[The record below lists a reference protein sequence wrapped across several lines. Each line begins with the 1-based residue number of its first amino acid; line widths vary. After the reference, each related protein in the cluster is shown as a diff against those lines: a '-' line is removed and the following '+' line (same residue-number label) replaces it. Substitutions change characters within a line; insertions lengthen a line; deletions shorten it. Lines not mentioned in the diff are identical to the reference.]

1 MKGLRPERPD
11 EAFKLG
17 LSDSIW
23 ELMQACWQT
32 DSDKRPGISL
42 VLQFL
47 RKTAPEVSR
56 PELLELSGFDATSL
70 ACMNV
75 LRSVLDSPFDLDLL
89 PSESSY
95 SISLKSLMSFR
106 RQLVRHI
113 QVWFLIEKAFMYC
126 RSYGTESVAFL
137 LAIYFPSVPEAAKV
151 NHSALNG
158 LYICLLLLYKMFLYE
173 VIIWKRLSHPNILP
187 FIGLS
192 DQSFPLC
199 VVSPWTAH
207 GNTFL
212 RIRKQIN
219 FNWFVW
225 IYACCMWLIC

>member
-1 MKGLRPERPD
+1 
-11 EAFKLG
+11 
-17 LSDSIW
+17 
-23 ELMQACWQT
+23 
-32 DSDKRPGISL
+32 
-42 VLQFL
+42 
-47 RKTAPEVSR
+47 
-56 PELLELSGFDATSL
+56 
-70 ACMNV
+70 
-75 LRSVLDSPFDLDLL
+75 
-89 PSESSY
+89 
-95 SISLKSLMSFR
+95 
-106 RQLVRHI
+106 
-113 QVWFLIEKAFMYC
+113 MYC

-137 LAIYFPSVPEAAKV
+137 LAIYFLEDWRYKKRPSPRRYAETKIGTYRDSAVAIKVYNPSVPEAAKV

-219 FNWFVW
+219 FNWFV
-225 IYACCMWLIC
+225 